1 MENTCTFNSLY
12 LLGEFENYA
21 KGQKTDRFYDLSF
34 FFYLQIIALY
44 DYVKGEISPILPGG
58 FFFDVVNN
66 EIVGAKPYEDSYQLP
81 APLRNARFIP
91 LECIFLTQGTFFDAL
106 ANVFLT
112 AYPGKSAA

>member
-12 LLGEFENYA
+12 LLGEFTNQY
-21 KGQKTDRFYDLSF
+21 KGRHTNRFYDISF

-44 DYVKGEISPILPGG
+44 TYVNGKISPILPGG

-91 LECIFLTQGTFFDAL
+91 LECIFLTGKTFFDAL